1 MNDLA
6 TIYREYISCLNHQ
19 DWKSLS
25 QFVSPD
31 VIHNKRQLGLS
42 GYRAM
47 LERDF
52 EDIPDLHFEIQLMVI
67 EASMVAVRLAFNCTP
82 KESFLGLSVNGR
94 RVSFSENVF
103 YEFRDGKITEVW
115 SVVDKAEIEKQI

>member
-1 MNDLA
+1 MSDLA
-6 TIYREYISCLNHQ
+6 TIYREYISCLNRR

-25 QFVSPD
+25 RFVSPD

-52 EDIPDLHFEIQLMVI
+52 DDIPDLHFEIQLVVI
-67 EASMVAVRLAFNCTP
+67 EASMVAVRLNFNCTP
-82 KESFLGLSVNGR
+82 KGSFLGLPVNGR

-103 YEFRDGKITEVW
+103 YQFRDDKISEVW

>member
-1 MNDLA
+1 
-6 TIYREYISCLNHQ
+6 
-19 DWKSLS
+19 
-25 QFVSPD
+25 VSPD

-52 EDIPDLHFEIQLMVI
+52 DDIPDLHFEIQLVVI
-67 EASMVAVRLAFNCTP
+67 EASMVAVRLNFNCTP
-82 KESFLGLSVNGR
+82 KGSFLGLPVNGR

-103 YEFRDGKITEVW
+103 YQFRDDKISEVW